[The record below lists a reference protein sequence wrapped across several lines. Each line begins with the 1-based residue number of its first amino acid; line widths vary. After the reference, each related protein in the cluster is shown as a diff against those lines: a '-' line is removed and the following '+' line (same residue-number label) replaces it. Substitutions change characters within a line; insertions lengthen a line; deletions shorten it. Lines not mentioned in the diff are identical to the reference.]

1 MTMKKLS
8 TGGRARVR
16 GLDVDG
22 NVNIP
27 VGALRPRGRVREGL
41 QCSWREACKAAD
53 WDTRQVERRGE
64 GGQRQEDLLFNAEM
78 RLVEA
83 GKRHLI
89 PVLLLI
95 VENGANREESMKRV
109 PKRTYFRHRE
119 ALLRFFS
126 GTRVHMDI

>member
-1 MTMKKLS
+1 MSYRNERFNRSMRSLEVIV
-8 TGGRARVR
+8 TGITDVSKAKVFSDCGTGVR
-16 GLDVDG
+16 RMLA
-22 NVNIP
+22 
-27 VGALRPRGRVREGL
+27 AL
-41 QCSWREACKAAD
+41 D
-53 WDTRQVERRGE
+53 WDTRQVEKRGE